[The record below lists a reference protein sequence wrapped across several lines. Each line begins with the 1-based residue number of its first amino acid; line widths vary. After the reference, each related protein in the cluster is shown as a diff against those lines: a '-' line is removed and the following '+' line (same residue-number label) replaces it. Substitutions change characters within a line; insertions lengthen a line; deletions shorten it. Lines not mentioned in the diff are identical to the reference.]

1 MGSFPNFLA
10 KVKIF
15 FEAFFYFMIM
25 IGGKEVELSVILLIM
40 GRVFVAGSVL
50 EEWNFVG
57 WGIWIGGVLEKV

>member
-50 EEWNFVG
+50 EE
-57 WGIWIGGVLEKV
+57 